1 MELKQKVL
9 LFLHVG
15 VGRDVERYERV
26 SMQSW
31 GNTNRNKTEE
41 KGNVRGKKY
50 LSLKFHHEENDKLD

>member
-15 VGRDVERYERV
+15 VGSDAERYERV

-31 GNTNRNKTEE
+31 GNTSRNKTEE

-50 LSLKFHHEENDKLD
+50 LSESQVSSLRK